1 MSERAAAVS
10 SVDDPN
16 HHSENTNK
24 RGVFAKNDS
33 FDKAQDFVLN
43 VSRVNALKRSINDHS
58 DKVSELLSASK
69 IASDKRTKIEAALRV
84 SREAFA
90 EISAA
95 YIGLLE
101 LGMKSPSSEMISGI
115 IKNVLSETRD
125 SLHACAVG
133 ECECLNSRAL
143 TGVKLTPE
151 RTYSSVVS
159 SKRIGAKNASLGT
172 PKTTYCGSEE
182 RRIGQVCH
190 VEGHKGGIAE
200 GGETSR
206 FQP

>member
-16 HHSENTNK
+16 HSENTNK

-43 VSRVNALKRSINDHS
+43 VSRVNALRRSINDHS

-69 IASDKRTKIEAALRV
+69 IASDKRTKIEVALRV

-90 EISAA
+90 EISVA

-101 LGMKSPSSEMISGI
+101 RNEITLLRNDKWNYQ
-115 IKNVLSETRD
+115 KR
-125 SLHACAVG
+125 
-133 ECECLNSRAL
+133 
-143 TGVKLTPE
+143 
-151 RTYSSVVS
+151 SV
-159 SKRIGAKNASLGT
+159 
-172 PKTTYCGSEE
+172 
-182 RRIGQVCH
+182 
-190 VEGHKGGIAE
+190 
-200 GGETSR
+200 
-206 FQP
+206 